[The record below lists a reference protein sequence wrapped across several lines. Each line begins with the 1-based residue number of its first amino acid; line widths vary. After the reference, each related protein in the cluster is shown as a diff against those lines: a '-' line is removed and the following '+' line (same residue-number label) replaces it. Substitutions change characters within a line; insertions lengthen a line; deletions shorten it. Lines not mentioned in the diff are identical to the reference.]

1 MTKEL
6 SQEKAKDIM
15 WKVKAIEAVL
25 NKIGYGID
33 YDDATNL
40 IEKILKAD

>member
-6 SQEKAKDIM
+6 SQEAGKDKIWKA
-15 WKVKAIEAVL
+15 KAIEAVL

-33 YDDATNL
+33 YADATNL